1 MEKADILEM
10 TVNHLRNV
18 QRVQRQTEIL
28 HTHHVAASMPM
39 DAPLVATNYR
49 RGFNECAVEIGKY
62 VHRVDGLD
70 QGARSRLMN
79 HLAGCTTTSRL
90 ASLQSMGAVT
100 VPLVDAT
107 QLSSLPGCASPVAAR
122 PCFMAPPQCAS
133 LPTESARR
141 TTPSPIHSP
150 SLVATDTRNESSL
163 LNNAIPLYIN
173 TTNFS
178 PRSTEVTSPAFPTS
192 NSPKVGADAP
202 DVSPKFH
209 MSMSPACGA
218 HECAHE
224 LMQVDRP
231 QSPVWRPWWTMNYTD
246 NVCCSVICKYSLTT
260 SIRRAR
266 FLGSCIT
273 ILHSFLYVPVAH
285 NKLFRIFRKT
295 VVQSYFLAA
304 VVCEKQHEF
313 QCLPQFINVIVFA
326 K

>member
-28 HTHHVAASMPM
+28 HTHHVTSMPM

-70 QGARSRLMN
+70 QGARARLMN
-79 HLAGCTTTSRL
+79 HLAGCSTTSRV
-90 ASLQSMGAVT
+90 ATLQSTGAVT
-100 VPLVDAT
+100 LPQVDAT
-107 QLSSLPGCASPVAAR
+107 QLSSLPGCGSPVAAR
-122 PCFMAPPQCAS
+122 PCFKAPPQCAS

-141 TTPSPIHSP
+141 TSPSPISSP
-150 SLVATDTRNESSL
+150 ALATDTRNESL

-173 TTNFS
+173 TANFS

-192 NSPKVGADAP
+192 YSPKVGADAP
-202 DVSPKFH
+202 DVSPKYR
-209 MSMSPACGA
+209 MASMTMTSPACGA

-231 QSPVWRPWWTMNYTD
+231 QSPVWRPW
-246 NVCCSVICKYSLTT
+246 
-260 SIRRAR
+260 
-266 FLGSCIT
+266 
-273 ILHSFLYVPVAH
+273 
-285 NKLFRIFRKT
+285 
-295 VVQSYFLAA
+295 
-304 VVCEKQHEF
+304 
-313 QCLPQFINVIVFA
+313 
-326 K
+326 